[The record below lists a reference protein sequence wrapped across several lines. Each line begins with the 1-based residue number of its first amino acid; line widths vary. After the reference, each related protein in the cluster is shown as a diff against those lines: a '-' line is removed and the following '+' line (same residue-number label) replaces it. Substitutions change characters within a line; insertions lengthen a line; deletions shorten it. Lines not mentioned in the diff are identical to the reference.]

1 MSTFI
6 KKRNSNIE
14 LLRIVAMLM
23 VISIHFWGKCIIPSN
38 ENLYEPANLFG
49 WFIRGFSYMGV
60 NIFIITSA
68 YFQCNKKQFNLF
80 GVVKLL
86 LEVWFY
92 SIVIFSIL
100 CLYGVPFSPKDL
112 TTVFMPILSGEYWFI
127 TVYVGLYLLT
137 PFLNKLI
144 HSLSKNEMRILLS
157 ILLIF
162 FSFIP
167 NIYPSSGWL
176 NFGSGYGIVWFVVLY
191 FIGAYL
197 RLHVN
202 FDKLYS
208 RYKTSHLLA
217 LMLLFWT
224 LPIISKIAIAM
235 ATQLLTGEIV
245 ASSAFYFKNSIILVP
260 ASIITFIAFNSIRIS
275 NDKISRGINSLA
287 TGAFAVYLIHDNPLL
302 SPILWGWVRGFIT
315 NDLASIPIWVLSIIV
330 IYLACCLIDVARRK
344 IFDLLGRLSIIEG
357 CHKKIE
363 RVNEKIK
370 LYISYE

>member
-1 MSTFI
+1 MSTLT

-23 VISIHFWGKCIIPSN
+23 VISIHFWGKCIMPSN

-68 YFQCNKKQFNLF
+68 FFQCTKKQFNLQ
-80 GVVKLL
+80 GVVKLI

-92 SIVIFSIL
+92 SVLIFLTLHACGVAFSSGEIL
-100 CLYGVPFSPKDL
+100 SAF
-112 TTVFMPILSGEYWFI
+112 TPILSGEYWFI

-144 HSLSKNEMRILLS
+144 RSLSKNEMKLLLA

-162 FSFIP
+162 FSVIP
-167 NIYPSSGWL
+167 NIYPSSKWL
-176 NFGSGYGIVWFVVLY
+176 NFGSGYGIVWFIVLY

-202 FDKLYS
+202 FDQLYAK
-208 RYKTSHLLA
+208 YKTRQLLA
-217 LMLLFWT
+217 IMLLFWC
-224 LPIISKIAIAM
+224 LPIISKIAIAIT
-235 ATQLLTGEIV
+235 TQILTGEII
-245 ASSAFYFKNSIILVP
+245 ASSAFYFKNSVILVP
-260 ASIITFIAFNSIRIS
+260 ASIVTFVAFNSIRIS
-275 NDKISRGINSLA
+275 NQTTSHIINSLA

-302 SPILWGWVRGFIT
+302 SPILWGGVGKFIT
-315 NDLASIPIWVLSIIV
+315 SELVSIPIWALSVIV
-330 IYLACCLIDVARRK
+330 IYATCCLIDVVRRK
-344 IFDLLGRLSIIEG
+344 FFNLLGRLSIIEG

-370 LYISYE
+370 PYIPQE

>member
-1 MSTFI
+1 MSTLT

-23 VISIHFWGKCIIPSN
+23 VISIHFWGKCIMPSN

-68 YFQCNKKQFNLF
+68 FFQCTKKQFNLQ
-80 GVVKLL
+80 GVVKLI

-92 SIVIFSIL
+92 SVLIFLTLHACGVAFSSGEIL
-100 CLYGVPFSPKDL
+100 SAF
-112 TTVFMPILSGEYWFI
+112 TPILSGEYWFI

-144 HSLSKNEMRILLS
+144 RSLSKNEMKLLLA

-162 FSFIP
+162 FSVIP
-167 NIYPSSGWL
+167 NIYPSSKWL
-176 NFGSGYGIVWFVVLY
+176 NFGSGYGIVWFIVLY

-202 FDKLYS
+202 FDQLYAK
-208 RYKTSHLLA
+208 YKTRQLLA
-217 LMLLFWT
+217 IMLLFWC
-224 LPIISKIAIAM
+224 LPIISKIAIAIT
-235 ATQLLTGEIV
+235 TQILTGEII
-245 ASSAFYFKNSIILVP
+245 ASSACYFKNSVILVP
-260 ASIITFIAFNSIRIS
+260 ASIVTFVAFNSIRIS
-275 NDKISRGINSLA
+275 NQTTSHIINSLA

-302 SPILWGWVRGFIT
+302 SPILWGGVGKFIT
-315 NDLASIPIWVLSIIV
+315 SELVSIPIWALSVIV
-330 IYLACCLIDVARRK
+330 IYATCCLIDVVRRK
-344 IFDLLGRLSIIEG
+344 FFNLLGRLSIIEG

-370 LYISYE
+370 PYIPQE